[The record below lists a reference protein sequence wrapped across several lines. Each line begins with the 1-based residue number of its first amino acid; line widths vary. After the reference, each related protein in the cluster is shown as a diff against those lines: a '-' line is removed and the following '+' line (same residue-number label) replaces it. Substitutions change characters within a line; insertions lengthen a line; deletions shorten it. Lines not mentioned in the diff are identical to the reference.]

1 MKRYQKMGIAF
12 ALTVSVLSA
21 FLLPVK
27 ADNVYS
33 KEEMEKTLTIFAAQ
47 NAEYAKRG
55 IENFSEEVWAKHGL
69 LVTKEN
75 VQKPRFSCFDIT
87 EGFKKTITDNKK
99 VNGQWKYLGTT
110 PEGYLVENPDYP
122 ADAYNGKPFSQF
134 NWIKNQNEKTS
145 LWQKIELLTK
155 DERKRQHYYYINL
168 IKDSFEAEFGKG
180 FDRENITKEMEEAML
195 KAAILVYPMAEGR
208 RTLIS
213 FRNLGDDG
221 KIYEVT
227 ASMPKDWLR
236 TSKTPIEITAEEL
249 VQPLI
254 PQAADFQGGILRLAS
269 EKPGQEIFDVAK
281 GIPAT
286 EKLYANVI
294 IDQYKGLYLPEKRV
308 HIEWEK
314 KYEPD
319 PKTGKMKLVGV
330 EKKEYPYMDIAW
342 AYVYEI
348 ASAEINS
355 TVLPGGQL
363 TLMPQNY
370 SPVTVSMTS
379 GGYQNGKTTNATLT
393 INGHTITAGES
404 IPASPKISADVL
416 YQDGIVI
423 PTATPNQKDAPT
435 TGRAVYRLAFSY
447 GGDFSATKE
456 ESLTGNPVT
465 AHTPVVC
472 YPSLSD
478 RTFGPGEK
486 YPKAKDGQKQY
497 MKEESFAVTY
507 PLSGEH
513 LAIPGY
519 GSRDYSAYT
528 AKRQVRFSFDVY
540 EGTDYTGIYRPA
552 GKWYDFPAGAEKDTA
567 SYFIPAW
574 AKEGEKHDISFRS
587 LPVNLRDEASQ
598 AFEYLANKDIKN
610 EKAVQDFTVA
620 VFGKVMDSRILQIA
634 DGRNYAS
641 LEMPVYPQAGKL
653 ANRQDGIALGMPVD
667 LMLTTNSDLFYEADS
682 IKVVPHYFFVDKQ
695 GKKTEVD
702 LYYHANQKLKQISA
716 VNTEIEQ
723 KARLKDFSLW
733 ISNKHFDDTA
743 KLLEKQKRK
752 NDMTY
757 QTYLDDLIGSR
768 YVPLGDNSRIVIGE
782 RLKLYSGRDL
792 ADRIKKPREVKT
804 DDVYLSRQNWYLRF
818 FLPNETYAVA
828 KGTSFQGKTGIR
840 LNEEPFLH
848 DGYLLVQLE
857 WQIYKNGEL
866 YFSYLTEPKGTG
878 NLPYQGQYGDSFFY
892 DSERRASQRLN

>member
-1 MKRYQKMGIAF
+1 MKKRYRVVLWLISLLAMLIFPVQAESNYTKEDMGK
-12 ALTVSVLSA
+12 ALA
-21 FLLPVK
+21 
-27 ADNVYS
+27 
-33 KEEMEKTLTIFAAQ
+33 IFAAQ
-47 NAEYAKRG
+47 NEWYQKTDISA
-55 IENFSEEVWAKHGL
+55 FSEEIWEKHGF
-69 LVTKEN
+69 LVLTKTA
-75 VQKPRFSCFDIT
+75 QKEKIDYQSIT
-87 EGFKKTITDNKK
+87 ENGMWNTTYNKNK
-99 VNGQWKYLGTT
+99 NNQWKYLGTT

-134 NWIKNQNEKTS
+134 NWLVNCNQNTS
-145 LWQKIELLTK
+145 LWQKIRWLSEA
-155 DERKRQHYYYINL
+155 EQARQHTYYINL
-168 IKDSFEAEFGKG
+168 IKDSFETEFGKG
-180 FDRENITKEMEEAML
+180 FDRENITEEMEEAML

-227 ASMPKDWLR
+227 ASMPKDWPGLP
-236 TSKTPIEITAEEL
+236 KLEIEITTEEP

-254 PQAADFQGGILRLAS
+254 PQATDFQRGILRLAS

-286 EKLYANVI
+286 EKLYANVVV
-294 IDQYKGLYLPEKRV
+294 DQYKALYLPQKRI

-314 KYEPD
+314 KYEKD
-319 PKTGKMKLVGV
+319 RKTGKMKLVGV

-342 AYVYEI
+342 VCVYEI

-355 TVLPGGQL
+355 TVLPGGHL
-363 TLMPQNY
+363 TLTPQNY

-379 GGYQNGKTTNATLT
+379 GGYQNGKVTDATLT
-393 INGHTITAGES
+393 INGHTITAGDP
-404 IPASPKISADVL
+404 IPASSKTSADML

-423 PTATPNQKDAPT
+423 PAETPNQKDAPT

-447 GGDFSATKE
+447 GGDFAATKE

-472 YPSLSD
+472 YPSLSE
-478 RTFGPGEK
+478 RTFGPGEN

-497 MKEESFAVTY
+497 LKEESFAVTY

-757 QTYLDDLIGSR
+757 QTYLDALIGSR

-792 ADRIKKPREVKT
+792 ADRIKKLREVKT

-840 LNEEPFLH
+840 LKEEPFLH

-866 YFSYLTEPKGTG
+866 YFSYLTEPKGRG
-878 NLPYQGQYGDSFFY
+878 SLPYQGQYGDSFFY
-892 DSERRASQRLN
+892 DSERRASQWLN

>member
-1 MKRYQKMGIAF
+1 MAKAWTSSFSKKR
-12 ALTVSVLSA
+12 
-21 FLLPVK
+21 
-27 ADNVYS
+27 N
-33 KEEMEKTLTIFAAQ
+33 
-47 NAEYAKRG
+47 
-55 IENFSEEVWAKHGL
+55 
-69 LVTKEN
+69 
-75 VQKPRFSCFDIT
+75 QKPIAKTAQKQKIDYKSIT
-87 EGFKKTITDNKK
+87 KNDKWEIANNINK
-99 VNGQWKYLGTT
+99 NNQWKYLGTT

-134 NWIKNQNEKTS
+134 NWLENRNKKTS
-145 LWQKIELLTK
+145 LWKKMEQLQSTEKA
-155 DERKRQHYYYINL
+155 RQRAYYTNL

-180 FDRENITKEMEEAML
+180 FDRENITEEMEEAML

-213 FRNLGDDG
+213 FRNLGNDG
-221 KIYEVT
+221 KTYEVT
-227 ASMPKDWLR
+227 ASMPKDWQGLP
-236 TSKTPIEITAEEL
+236 KPEIEVITEEL

-254 PQAADFQGGILRLAS
+254 PQATDFGGAELRLAS

-294 IDQYKGLYLPEKRV
+294 VNQYKAMYLPKRRG
-308 HIEWEK
+308 HIEWK
-314 KYEPD
+314 KKFEPD
-319 PKTGKMKLVGV
+319 PKTGQMKLVGI
-330 EKKEYPYMDIAW
+330 EKKEYSYMDIDW
-342 AYVYEI
+342 VCVYEI

-355 TVLPGGQL
+355 AVLPGGQL
-363 TLMPQNY
+363 TLTPQNY
-370 SPVTVSMTS
+370 SPVTVSMMH
-379 GGYQNGKTTNATLT
+379 GGYQNGKATDATLT
-393 INGHTITAGES
+393 INGYTITAGDP
-404 IPASPKISADVL
+404 IPASSKISADVL

-423 PTATPNQKDAPT
+423 PAEVPNQKDVPT
-435 TGRAVYRLAFSY
+435 TGRAIYRLAFSY
-447 GGDFSATKE
+447 GGDFSAAKE

-497 MKEESFAVTY
+497 LKEESFAVTY

-552 GKWYDFPAGAEKDTA
+552 GKWYDFPVGAEKDTA
-567 SYFIPAW
+567 NYFIPAW
-574 AKEGEKHDISFRS
+574 VKEGEKHDISFRS
-587 LPVNLRDEASQ
+587 LPVNLSDEASQ
-598 AFEYLANKDIKN
+598 AFEYSANKDIKN
-610 EKAVQDFTVA
+610 EKAVQDAAVA

-634 DGRNYAS
+634 DGRSYSS
-641 LEMPVYPQAGKL
+641 LEMPVYPQIGKL

-702 LYYHANQKLKQISA
+702 LYYHANQKLKQISTA
-716 VNTEIEQ
+716 NTEIEQ
-723 KARLKDFSLW
+723 KARLKDFALW

-757 QTYLDDLIGSR
+757 QTYLDAFTGSR

-792 ADRIKKPREVKT
+792 AEQIKKPKEVKT
-804 DDVYLSRQNWYLRF
+804 DEVYRSRQNWYLRF

-840 LNEEPFLH
+840 LKEEPFLH

>member
-1 MKRYQKMGIAF
+1 MRKRYCIVLWLISLLVMLIFPVQAENNYTKEDMG
-12 ALTVSVLSA
+12 
-21 FLLPVK
+21 
-27 ADNVYS
+27 
-33 KEEMEKTLTIFAAQ
+33 KTLAIFAAQ
-47 NAEYAKRG
+47 SEWYQKTDISA
-55 IENFSEEVWAKHGL
+55 FSEEIWEKHGF
-69 LVTKEN
+69 LVLTKTA
-75 VQKPRFSCFDIT
+75 QKEKIDYKSIT
-87 EGFKKTITDNKK
+87 KNDRRETAYNKNK
-99 VNGQWKYLGTT
+99 NNQWKYLGTT

-122 ADAYNGKPFSQF
+122 ADAYNGKPFSKF
-134 NWIKNQNEKTS
+134 NWIENNNRKTS
-145 LWQKIELLTK
+145 LWWKLEQLSEA
-155 DERKRQHYYYINL
+155 EQARQRHYYLNL

-180 FDRENITKEMEEAML
+180 FDRENITEEMEEAML

-213 FRNLGDDG
+213 FRNLGNDG

-227 ASMPKDWLR
+227 ASMPKDWPGLP
-236 TSKTPIEITAEEL
+236 KLEIEVITEEL

-254 PQAADFQGGILRLAS
+254 PQATDFGGAELRLAS

-294 IDQYKGLYLPEKRV
+294 VNQYKAMYLPKRRG
-308 HIEWEK
+308 HIEWTK
-314 KYEPD
+314 KFEPD
-319 PKTGKMKLVGV
+319 PKTGQMKLVGI
-330 EKKEYPYMDIAW
+330 EKKEYSYMDIDW
-342 AYVYEI
+342 VCVYEI

-355 TVLPGGQL
+355 AVLPGGQL
-363 TLMPQNY
+363 TLTPQNY
-370 SPVTVSMTS
+370 SPVTVSMTH
-379 GGYQNGKTTNATLT
+379 GGYQNGKATDATLT

-423 PTATPNQKDAPT
+423 PAEVPNQKDVPT
-435 TGRAVYRLAFSY
+435 TGRAIYRLAFSY
-447 GGDFSATKE
+447 GGDFLATKE

-472 YPSLSD
+472 YPGLSD
-478 RTFGPGEK
+478 RTFSPGEK

-497 MKEESFAVTY
+497 LKEESFAITY

-519 GSRDYSAYT
+519 GNRDYSAYT

-552 GKWYDFPAGAEKDTA
+552 GKWYDFPVGAEKDTA

-574 AKEGEKHDISFRS
+574 VKEGEKHDISFRS
-587 LPVNLRDEASQ
+587 LPVNLSDEASQ

-610 EKAVQDFTVA
+610 EKAVQDAAVA

-634 DGRNYAS
+634 DGRSYSS
-641 LEMPVYPQAGKL
+641 LEMPVYPQVGKL

-757 QTYLDDLIGSR
+757 QTYLDAFTGSR

-804 DDVYLSRQNWYLRF
+804 DDVYRSRQNWYLRF

-840 LNEEPFLH
+840 LKEEPFLH